1 MLRYKDLIIDCLS
14 VACLLMFEG
23 CVVVVGMVGKA
34 LNVGK
39 KTPFEKEGW
48 WMMVGFLFGEGKLVW
63 VPAFFGKM

>member
-1 MLRYKDLIIDCLS
+1 
-14 VACLLMFEG
+14 MFEG
-23 CVVVVGMVGKA
+23 CVVVVGMVVKA

-63 VPAFFGKM
+63 VSAFFGKM